1 MAKMKISRTPSGNTG
16 TGTTRTDQFISP
28 APVKS
33 ISTTDYPGAVGGVYT
48 QAGPQIHVQCF
59 VKGAAQAEGG
69 ILLAKGGHKFY
80 VQDAAGNKG
89 QCTLVNKAKGSLVA
103 GEMSITVTKADS
115 STFYAS
121 KITNKFVWD
130 FSSTPKKYRYWHNS
144 TSTTN
149 NTYVVDYATGVTGFV
164 SIPDAA

>member
-16 TGTTRTDQFISP
+16 TGTTQTDKYIHPTVTSG
-28 APVKS
+28 
-33 ISTTDYPGAVGGVYT
+33 STTDYPGAVGGVYT
-48 QAGPQIHVQCF
+48 QAGPQFHVQCY

-130 FSSTPKKYRYWHNS
+130 FSSTPKKYRHWHNS
-144 TSTTN
+144 TATTS
-149 NTYVVDYATGVTGFV
+149 NTYATDYAAGVVGFV
-164 SIPDAA
+164 SIPDAS

>member
-16 TGTTRTDQFISP
+16 TGTTQTDKYISP
-28 APVKS
+28 TQVKS
-33 ISTTDYPGAVGGVYT
+33 SSTTDYAGAVGGVYT
-48 QAGPQIHVQCF
+48 QAGPQIHVQCYI
-59 VKGAAQAEGG
+59 KGASQAEGG
-69 ILLAKGGHKFY
+69 ILLMKGEHKFY

-89 QCTLVNKAKGSLVA
+89 QCTLVNKAKGSLLA
-103 GEMSITVTKADS
+103 GEMSITVTKADTT
-115 STFYAS
+115 TFYAS

-144 TSTTN
+144 TATTN
-149 NTYVVDYATGVTGFV
+149 NPYVTDYAAGVIGFV